1 VSKIQEIKQGIQ
13 SLKEKILNPNVKVS
27 ELLREAKIIAHE
39 LEDKEFLQWVDREL
53 NGYSEN
59 DKVPQYRMLR
69 GRPVARHPYHGWV
82 PVLSRPGQNIE
93 GQKSGFI
100 ELISKC
106 HLRESIPELESF
118 QSDKELICYYPEDLR
133 KEIYKATGFNTE
145 FALIVSPVS
154 ITRILES
161 VRNKLSDWIVDKA
174 RSMNIE
180 ILEDKKSPQIF
191 PKNLIEK
198 LPDDLKILCDDF
210 NFNFSHNRSFT
221 CMLILR
227 LLLPRAIVRK
237 FQKLNK
243 EDEIKKPNGEYLEP
257 EALLGKAENLI
268 ADKRVVKELRSYKF
282 LMDAAQHSYAIN
294 IYKEDVH
301 GAGIKIRAFLESL
314 FENQKDEK

>member
-1 VSKIQEIKQGIQ
+1 MTKIQKIEQDIQ

-39 LEDKEFLQWVDREL
+39 LEDKEFLKWIDREL

-59 DKVPQYRMLR
+59 DEVPQYRMTWVKH
-69 GRPVARHPYHGWV
+69 VAWNPFHGWV
-82 PVLSRPGQNIE
+82 PVVGAS
-93 GQKSGFI
+93 ST
-100 ELISKC
+100 KC
-106 HLRESIPELESF
+106 YLRESIPELESF

-161 VRNKLSDWIVDKA
+161 VRNKLLDWIIDKVH
-174 RSMNIE
+174 SMNIE

-210 NFNFSHNRSFT
+210 NFNFSHNRSFP

-227 LLLPRAIVRK
+227 LLLPRSIVRK

-257 EALLGKAENLI
+257 EALLGKVENLI
-268 ADKRVVKELRSYKF
+268 ADKRVVKELRNYKF
-282 LMDAAQHSYAIN
+282 LMDAAQHSYTIN
-294 IYKEDVH
+294 IYKEDVE